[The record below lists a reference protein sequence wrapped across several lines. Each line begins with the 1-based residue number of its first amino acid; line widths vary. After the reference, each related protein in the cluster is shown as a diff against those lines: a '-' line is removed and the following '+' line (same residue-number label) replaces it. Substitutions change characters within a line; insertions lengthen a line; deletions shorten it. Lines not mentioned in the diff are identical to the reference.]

1 MPTINGILGH
11 AYNVVSD
18 GKYILSPKPKN
29 INNTFDYIRMYGEPF
44 MQTSMNFSSTNND
57 AVFKGFVDL
66 NDYDI
71 VIWMLLDE
79 STADETFNSIEQ
91 SLVAEYL
98 TNGGNLF
105 LQNRGSHLD
114 KPFTGQWKKLPDWLH
129 VKSDLLFDML
139 DDRLILFGEWCYAR
153 HSVSYSKL
161 PGWFL
166 GFDVLEKKTRDFWP
180 VKKRNNLLKQAGIP
194 SVPLLATG
202 HFSFPELEELLACSK
217 LSSEPAEGIY
227 LRYERDGRLVSRAK
241 LVRPEFI
248 QAVNEHWSKSIIRPN
263 TLVSGDWI

>member
-1 MPTINGILGH
+1 MTRDFIKFPSTPHLAVLPG
-11 AYNVVSD
+11 VS
-18 GKYILSPKPKN
+18 
-29 INNTFDYIRMYGEPF
+29 IRG
-44 MQTSMNFSSTNND
+44 D
-57 AVFKGFVDL
+57 KV
-66 NDYDI
+66 
-71 VIWMLLDE
+71 LDE
-79 STADETFNSIEQ
+79 KQRKEFLSHKLIVEEKIDGANLGISFDD
-91 SLVAEYL
+91 
-98 TNGGNLF
+98 GGNLF

>member
-1 MPTINGILGH
+1 MTRDFIKFPSTPHLAVLPG
-11 AYNVVSD
+11 VS
-18 GKYILSPKPKN
+18 
-29 INNTFDYIRMYGEPF
+29 IRG
-44 MQTSMNFSSTNND
+44 D
-57 AVFKGFVDL
+57 KV
-66 NDYDI
+66 
-71 VIWMLLDE
+71 LDE
-79 STADETFNSIEQ
+79 KQRKEFLSHKLIVEEKIDGANLGISFDD
-91 SLVAEYL
+91 
-98 TNGGNLF
+98 GGNLF

-241 LVRPEFI
+241 SVRPEFI